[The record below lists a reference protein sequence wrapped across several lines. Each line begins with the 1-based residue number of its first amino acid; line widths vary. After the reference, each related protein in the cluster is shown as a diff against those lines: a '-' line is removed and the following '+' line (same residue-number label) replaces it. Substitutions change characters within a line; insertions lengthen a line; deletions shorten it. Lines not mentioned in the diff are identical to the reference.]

1 MQFTTIIA
9 AVSALAASAH
19 AAAIQRDG
27 ARLAQFRI
35 FGAAGCDELN
45 QGFFTVDRSDVDTCH
60 SLVDTVPETG
70 IVSLNLEGWQEA
82 AAGCTLSIFTDAGCS
97 AGARAVSLNVCN
109 DPAQEG
115 ETWNSWQITCPA

>member
-70 IVSLNLEGWQEA
+70 IVSLNLEGWQET
-82 AAGCTLSIFTDAGCS
+82 AAGCTCKY
-97 AGARAVSLNVCN
+97 
-109 DPAQEG
+109 
-115 ETWNSWQITCPA
+115 